1 MQAHRL
7 PRDHRTGPDLSEV
20 RWPTG
25 WDVSDGNMHYWAR
38 TPVMPVPVGTI
49 RYQDETHAYAEQH
62 QPSRAIVRQAIRRTT
77 EWERMNHVILRAL
90 IPALLWSQRMTC
102 GSLAQTAASSC
113 TGRAEH
119 GPCSEHVRHSPMHW
133 WVC

>member
-20 RWPTG
+20 RWPTS

-38 TPVMPVPVGTI
+38 TLVMPVLVGTI
-49 RYQDETHAYAEQH
+49 RYQDETHTYAEQR
-62 QPSRAIVRQAIRRTT
+62 QPSRATDRQATRQPT
-77 EWERMNHVILRAL
+77 EWVRMSHAVLHAL
-90 IPALLWSQRMTC
+90 IPALLWPQQMIR
-102 GSLAQTAASSC
+102 GSLAQTAALLC
-113 TGRAEH
+113 TGQAEH